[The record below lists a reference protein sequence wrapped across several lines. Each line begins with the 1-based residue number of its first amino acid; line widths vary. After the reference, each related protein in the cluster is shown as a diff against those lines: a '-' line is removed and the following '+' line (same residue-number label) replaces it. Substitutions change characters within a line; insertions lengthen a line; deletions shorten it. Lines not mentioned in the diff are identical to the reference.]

1 MKVMFPQVLVVLW
14 LGLTAVV
21 GGSRV
26 DGGGKPVARKSV
38 GPRDVPAL
46 PPAVAPGGGTPAVA
60 PAGPPALPD
69 TSDGVPPAAA
79 LPVAAPADVVADEV
93 DEYRGFQDH
102 WFDFAM
108 PSFCQAIPTQAPAAR
123 GPLTK
128 EHAATWR
135 DLAPY
140 IRKTLTRRDGG
151 GDNRFLAFFRHAA
164 SPESY
169 NAMATEALGWIVSQ
183 RTEDARE
190 AIQEAIA
197 AMRQDYTEAWMRKGF
212 PADVAAEAWA
222 ILEADLV
229 KCWEAR
235 LNTIVEDFKTEAK
248 SQWTVME
255 AGAAAAVAVALSSS
269 KSDEGEDEGED
280 EDDGGEESV
289 TEEPNER
296 RRSRD
301 GASTGVA
308 PRNHAVPKCF
318 GNFGG

>member
-1 MKVMFPQVLVVLW
+1 M
-14 LGLTAVV
+14 AVV

-26 DGGGKPVARKSV
+26 EGGGKPVARKSV
-38 GPRDVPAL
+38 GPRDVPAS
-46 PPAVAPGGGTPAVA
+46 PPAVAPEGGTPAAA
-60 PAGPPALPD
+60 PAGPPALPE
-69 TSDGVPPAAA
+69 TSEGVPAAAA
-79 LPVAAPADVVADEV
+79 LPVAAPADVVAEEV

-108 PSFCQAIPTQAPAAR
+108 PSFCQPIPTRAPAAR

-128 EHAATWR
+128 EHAATWK

-164 SPESY
+164 SPVSY
-169 NAMATEALGWIVSQ
+169 NAMATEALGWIVAQ
-183 RTEDARE
+183 RTEDAKEIMKE
-190 AIQEAIA
+190 ALA

-222 ILEADLV
+222 ILEANLV

-235 LNTIVEDFKTEAK
+235 LNAIVEDFKKEAK

-255 AGAAAAVAVALSSS
+255 AGAAAAVAVAMSSS
-269 KSDEGEDEGED
+269 KSDEGEDEEGEED
-280 EDDGGEESV
+280 ESEESV
-289 TEEPNER
+289 AEEPNER

-301 GASTGVA
+301 GASTGGSA
-308 PRNHAVPKCF
+308 KKPRRA
-318 GNFGG
+318 